1 MSTSKEWREIRD
13 AILPRRKAGARREL
27 ARAGIDVIGETE
39 FSLYVKVNCATIEYF
54 PFTGGF
60 RGKGIPPGSRGLR
73 NLIAL
78 KKGH

>member
-1 MSTSKEWREIRD
+1 MSKPQAWKDRRD
-13 AILPRRKAGARREL
+13 AALPARKERARRAL
-27 ARAGIDVIGETE
+27 FKAGIDILEETPHSFIVKIGCG
-39 FSLYVKVNCATIEYF
+39 KVEYF